1 MAALASL
8 KVSEV
13 FHGTSS
19 HTSEL
24 RLIGSVSVK
33 LEIPRLA
40 PQACVGVI
48 PVAYTAPLYAPQT
61 SLGRLI
67 IDGPIGFA
75 WIRYA
80 LRNLRPSFHL
90 GHGQIADEASE
101 AL

>member
-1 MAALASL
+1 MTALTSL

-13 FHGTSS
+13 FDGTSS
-19 HTSEL
+19 YASEI

-40 PQACVGVI
+40 PQACSGVI
-48 PVAYTAPLYAPQT
+48 PVAYTTALYAPQT
-61 SLGRLI
+61 SLAPLI

-90 GHGQIADEASE
+90 GHGHITDEASE

>member
-1 MAALASL
+1 MTALTSL
-8 KVSEV
+8 KVCEVFYWTSSYASEV
-13 FHGTSS
+13 
-19 HTSEL
+19 

-40 PQACVGVI
+40 PQAYGGVI
-48 PVAYTAPLYAPQT
+48 PVAYTAALNAPQT

-67 IDGPIGFA
+67 IDGPICFA

-80 LRNLRPSFHL
+80 LRQLRPSFQL
-90 GHGQIADEASE
+90 GHGQIPDEASE

>member
-13 FHGTSS
+13 FDWTSS
-19 HTSEL
+19 NASEI
-24 RLIGSVSVK
+24 RFIGSVSVK

-40 PQACVGVI
+40 PQAYGGVI
-48 PVAYTAPLYAPQT
+48 PVAYTTALYTPQT
-61 SLGRLI
+61 SLSRLI

-90 GHGQIADEASE
+90 GHGQIPDEASE